1 MLLRSPG
8 SKRHICTYLFG
19 LEKQQHG
26 AGDEGRGDPDDCR
39 DGQIASL
46 AHPRLQR
53 PHNGHISVKCKGDAL
68 IENRNPPPH
77 NKGSVQCTL
86 IYFACAAKDQKSENP
101 KIHRKQQHKNVS
113 NLIKPTTFSVV
124 TQRMLNLKYFTTLH

>member
-77 NKGSVQCTL
+77 NKRE
-86 IYFACAAKDQKSENP
+86 CAVYANLLCMRCERPKERKPENP
-101 KIHRKQQHKNVS
+101 QKA
-113 NLIKPTTFSVV
+113 TTQKCIEFD
-124 TQRMLNLKYFTTLH
+124 